1 MENNDVILKNE
12 INIAILYNK
21 LLDLEREILA
31 IKSILQNKNENIN
44 AKTVSFPS
52 PANVVSDEFKFPSQ
66 TPMSRL

>member
-12 INIAILYNK
+12 INIAILYKK
-21 LLDLEREILA
+21 LLDLEREILT
-31 IKSILQNKNENIN
+31 IKSILKENAN